1 MWEDRGSGESE
12 VLWGVEEDGYGI
24 NIATL
29 SDMDEFV
36 QKSGQVLEDGVEEAK
51 AGFKVA
57 VEGLK
62 AAAAVAEFVK

>member
-1 MWEDRGSGESE
+1 MMQD
-12 VLWGVEEDGYGI
+12 
-24 NIATL
+24 TL

-62 AAAAVAEFVK
+62 AAATVAEFVK

>member
-1 MWEDRGSGESE
+1 MWEDRGSSEPE

-36 QKSGQVLEDGVEEAK
+36 QKSGQVLKRQRQD
-51 AGFKVA
+51 
-57 VEGLK
+57 LK
-62 AAAAVAEFVK
+62 LQ

>member
-1 MWEDRGSGESE
+1 MWEDRGSGEPE

-36 QKSGQVLEDGVEEAK
+36 QKSGQV
-51 AGFKVA
+51 FKVA